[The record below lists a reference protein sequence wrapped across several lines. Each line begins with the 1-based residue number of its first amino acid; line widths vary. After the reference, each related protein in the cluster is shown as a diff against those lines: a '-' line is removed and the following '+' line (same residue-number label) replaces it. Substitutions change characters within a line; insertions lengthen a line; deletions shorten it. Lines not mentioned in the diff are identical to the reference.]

1 MRYVIYG
8 AGATG
13 GVMGAALSRIGRE
26 VVLIAR
32 GRHLEAIREHGLTL
46 RTPLETV
53 RTELTA
59 VERSADVEFRE
70 GDAVLLTVKT
80 QDAFAALDELRDAA
94 GDGVPVICAQN
105 GVATEREAL
114 RRFRNV
120 YGMVVRFPGML
131 LEPGVVANYEPQ
143 GGGEIELGRCPEGV
157 DDVVEQLAAD
167 LTSCGFDGQAEADV
181 MRWKHEKLLI
191 NVGSALAGVFGP
203 GADTAAMRERLVAE
217 TRAVLVATGIDL
229 PTPEGGAAAEPPA
242 ALRLGA
248 DRGRPAV
255 RQLALAGHPAW
266 PALRGDGLHQ
276 RRGRAPRR
284 HARRRDALQP
294 RAQPAGEPLR
304 PRGHR
309 AGDGDDRG
317 PRGAGR
323 LVAAGARGGVRPL
336 PPPGEREPDRPC
348 IGLV

>member
-53 RTELTA
+53 RTELAA

-203 GADTAAMRERLVAE
+203 GADTAAIRERLVAE

-229 PTPEGGAAAEPPA
+229 PTPEE
-242 ALRLGA
+242 ALRLN
-248 DRGRPAV
+248 R
-255 RQLALAGHPAW
+255 
-266 PALRGDGLHQ
+266 
-276 RRGRAPRR
+276 
-284 HARRRDALQP
+284 QP
-294 RAQPAGEPLR
+294 RYDWAQIEGAPPFASSLWQGIQRGLRSAETDYINGEVALLGATHGVETPYN
-304 PRGHR
+304 R
-309 AGDGDDRG
+309 ALNLLANRCAREGTPPGTVTTADLE
-317 PRGAGR
+317 A
-323 LVAAGARGGVRPL
+323 LVAS
-336 PPPGEREPDRPC
+336 
-348 IGLV
+348 

>member
-59 VERSADVEFRE
+59 VERPADIDFGED
-70 GDAVLLTVKT
+70 DAVLLTVKT

-203 GADTAAMRERLVAE
+203 GADTTAIRERLVAE

-229 PTPEGGAAAEPPA
+229 PTPEE
-242 ALRLGA
+242 ALRLN
-248 DRGRPAV
+248 R
-255 RQLALAGHPAW
+255 
-266 PALRGDGLHQ
+266 
-276 RRGRAPRR
+276 
-284 HARRRDALQP
+284 QP
-294 RAQPAGEPLR
+294 RYDWAQIEGAPPFASSLWQGIQRGLRSAETDYINGEVALLGATHGVETPYN
-304 PRGHR
+304 R
-309 AGDGDDRG
+309 ALNLLANRCAREGTPPGTVTTADLE
-317 PRGAGR
+317 A
-323 LVAAGARGGVRPL
+323 LVAS
-336 PPPGEREPDRPC
+336 
-348 IGLV
+348 

>member
-1 MRYVIYG
+1 MRYVVYG

-13 GVMGAALSRIGRE
+13 GVMGASLSRIGRE

-32 GRHLEAIREHGLTL
+32 GRHLDAIREHGLTL
-46 RTPLETV
+46 RTPLEAV
-53 RTELTA
+53 CTELTA
-59 VERSADVEFRE
+59 VERPSDVEFRE

-131 LEPGVVANYEPQ
+131 LEPGVVANYEPR

-167 LTSCGFDGQAEADV
+167 LSACGFDGQAEPDV

-203 GADTAAMRERLVAE
+203 GADTAAIREQLVAE

-229 PTPEGGAAAEPPA
+229 PTPEE
-242 ALRLGA
+242 ALRLN
-248 DRGRPAV
+248 R
-255 RQLALAGHPAW
+255 
-266 PALRGDGLHQ
+266 
-276 RRGRAPRR
+276 
-284 HARRRDALQP
+284 QP
-294 RAQPAGEPLR
+294 RYDWARIEGAPPFASSLWQGIQRGLRSAETDYINGEVALL
-304 PRGHR
+304 GAHHR
-309 AGDGDDRG
+309 IETPYNRALNLLANRCAREGIEPGTVTTADLE
-317 PRGAGR
+317 A
-323 LVAAGARGGVRPL
+323 LVAS
-336 PPPGEREPDRPC
+336 
-348 IGLV
+348 

>member
-1 MRYVIYG
+1 
-8 AGATG
+8 
-13 GVMGAALSRIGRE
+13 MGAALSRIGRE

-32 GRHLEAIREHGLTL
+32 GRHLDAIREHGLTL

-70 GDAVLLTVKT
+70 GDALLLTVKT

-203 GADTAAMRERLVAE
+203 GAGHSGDPRTAGRRDARRPRSHGDRSAH
-217 TRAVLVATGIDL
+217 AG
-229 PTPEGGAAAEPPA
+229 GGAAAEPPA

-255 RQLALAGHPAW
+255 RQLALAGHPAR
-266 PALRGDGLHQ
+266 PALRGDRLHQ

-294 RAQPAGEPLR
+294 SAQPAGEPLR

-317 PRGAGR
+317 PGGAGR
-323 LVAAGARGGVRPL
+323 LVAAGACRGVRPL

>member
-32 GRHLEAIREHGLTL
+32 GRHLDAIREHGLTL

-167 LTSCGFDGQAEADV
+167 LTSCGFDGQAEPDV

-229 PTPEGGAAAEPPA
+229 PTPEE
-242 ALRLGA
+242 ALRLN
-248 DRGRPAV
+248 R
-255 RQLALAGHPAW
+255 
-266 PALRGDGLHQ
+266 
-276 RRGRAPRR
+276 
-284 HARRRDALQP
+284 QP
-294 RAQPAGEPLR
+294 RYDWAQIEGAPPFASSLWQGIQRGLRSAETDYINGEVALLGATHGVETPYN
-304 PRGHR
+304 R
-309 AGDGDDRG
+309 ALNLLANRCAREGIEPGTVTTADLE
-317 PRGAGR
+317 A
-323 LVAAGARGGVRPL
+323 LVAS
-336 PPPGEREPDRPC
+336 
-348 IGLV
+348 

>member
-32 GRHLEAIREHGLTL
+32 GRHLEAMREHGLTL

-167 LTSCGFDGQAEADV
+167 LTSCGFDGQAEPDV

-203 GADTAAMRERLVAE
+203 GADTAAIRERLVAE

-229 PTPEGGAAAEPPA
+229 PTPEE
-242 ALRLGA
+242 ALRLN
-248 DRGRPAV
+248 R
-255 RQLALAGHPAW
+255 
-266 PALRGDGLHQ
+266 
-276 RRGRAPRR
+276 
-284 HARRRDALQP
+284 QP
-294 RAQPAGEPLR
+294 RYDWAQIEGAPPFASSLWQGIQRGLRSAETDYINGEVALLGATHGVETPYNRALNLLANRCAREGIEPGTVTPADLE
-304 PRGHR
+304 
-309 AGDGDDRG
+309 A
-317 PRGAGR
+317 
-323 LVAAGARGGVRPL
+323 LVAS
-336 PPPGEREPDRPC
+336 
-348 IGLV
+348 